1 MKETNNVEQRPRTS
15 LSKGARRNQ
24 VLRRITVVGVIA
36 AVITAAFAGYCLHR
50 ERVEEKQKAEELST
64 LNNNFAKKVEE
75 LMASEKSLSGMWEG
89 QAKEAFENAFN
100 TDAGKMNQFK
110 AAVDEY
116 YSRLLT
122 IVSQYEQAES
132 KNVSVGTTRTV

>member
-1 MKETNNVEQRPRTS
+1 MAEF
-15 LSKGARRNQ
+15 Q
-24 VLRRITVVGVIA
+24 V
-36 AVITAAFAGYCLHR
+36 TASTL
-50 ERVEEKQKAEELST
+50 KQKAEELST

-122 IVSQYEQAES
+122 IVSQYEQAAEIAG
-132 KNVSVGTTRTV
+132 VSDDYELVQNTAKEYAEKLNAE

>member
-1 MKETNNVEQRPRTS
+1 MAEF
-15 LSKGARRNQ
+15 Q
-24 VLRRITVVGVIA
+24 V
-36 AVITAAFAGYCLHR
+36 TASTL
-50 ERVEEKQKAEELST
+50 KQKAEELST
-64 LNNNFAKKVEE
+64 LNNNFAKKV
-75 LMASEKSLSGMWEG
+75 MASEKSLSGMWEG

>member
-1 MKETNNVEQRPRTS
+1 MKEGLPIYHVDRT
-15 LSKGARRNQ
+15 
-24 VLRRITVVGVIA
+24 VIETGKLFGDEA
-36 AVITAAFAGYCLHR
+36 HIIYVNSQIHDESALGKLMYDFYC
-50 ERVEEKQKAEELST
+50 
-64 LNNNFAKKVEE
+64 
-75 LMASEKSLSGMWEG
+75 
-89 QAKEAFENAFN
+89 

>member
-1 MKETNNVEQRPRTS
+1 MAEF
-15 LSKGARRNQ
+15 Q
-24 VLRRITVVGVIA
+24 V
-36 AVITAAFAGYCLHR
+36 TASTL
-50 ERVEEKQKAEELST
+50 KQKAEELST

-89 QAKEAFENAFN
+89 QAKEAFENAFT

>member
-1 MKETNNVEQRPRTS
+1 MAEF
-15 LSKGARRNQ
+15 Q
-24 VLRRITVVGVIA
+24 V
-36 AVITAAFAGYCLHR
+36 TASTL
-50 ERVEEKQKAEELST
+50 KQKAEELST

-132 KNVSVGTTRTV
+132 KNVRVGTTRTG

>member
-1 MKETNNVEQRPRTS
+1 MAEF
-15 LSKGARRNQ
+15 Q
-24 VLRRITVVGVIA
+24 V
-36 AVITAAFAGYCLHR
+36 TASTL
-50 ERVEEKQKAEELST
+50 KQKAEELST

-89 QAKEAFENAFN
+89 QAKETFENAFN